1 VVRTHGGPLR
11 RLTDAAREGTAV
23 PGALAAFVGRAVAT
37 RLSYRTQLSL
47 GLASTVLSAVV
58 LVFVGRV
65 VAVAGGGFEARYGM
79 TYTEF
84 AVLGVVVH
92 GAASSGLGAFRAAVR
107 REQLQGTI
115 EHLLL
120 SRGPASALVV
130 LSGAGD
136 VLSACA
142 GGAALLALCSRVGG
156 FPVQVS
162 WPLVGAVCLYAAT
175 MCGLGLASAG
185 VVLVTKEGEPVSWL
199 LATLS
204 ALAGGVYF
212 PPDLLPECVRAVS
225 RALPTT
231 HVLAVVR
238 GAASGGGD
246 ARASLLFLSAAAVV
260 ACGAGAATLRWGLAR
275 ARGAGT
281 LGEY

>member
-1 VVRTHGGPLR
+1 
-11 RLTDAAREGTAV
+11 
-23 PGALAAFVGRAVAT
+23 VAT

-65 VAVAGGGFEARYGM
+65 VAFAGGGFETRYGM

-92 GAASSGLGAFRAAVR
+92 GAASAGLGAFRAAVR

-115 EHLLL
+115 EQLLL
-120 SRGPASALVV
+120 SRGPASLLVA

-142 GGAALLALCSRVGG
+142 GGAALLAVCSRLGG
-156 FPVQVS
+156 FPIEVS
-162 WPLVGAVCLYAAT
+162 WPFAGAVCLYAAT

-212 PPDLLPECVRAVS
+212 PPDLLPGCLRTIS
-225 RALPTT
+225 QALPTT

-238 GAASGGGD
+238 GADSVGG
-246 ARASLLFLSAAAVV
+246 ARASLLFLSAAAAV
-260 ACGAGAATLRWGLAR
+260 ACAAGAATLRWGLAR
-275 ARGAGT
+275 ARDAGT

>member
-1 VVRTHGGPLR
+1 VTG
-11 RLTDAAREGTAV
+11 AAREAAAV
-23 PGALAAFVGRAVAT
+23 PRTLAAFAWRAVAT

-65 VAVAGGGFEARYGM
+65 VAFAGAGFEARYGM

-92 GAASSGLGAFRAAVR
+92 GAASAGLGAFRGAVR

-120 SRGPASALVV
+120 SRGPAPVLVL
-130 LSGAGD
+130 LSGAGG
-136 VLSACA
+136 VLSAFL
-142 GGAALLALCSRVGG
+142 GGAVLLAACSWVGG
-156 FPVQVS
+156 FPLEMS
-162 WPLVGAVCLYAAT
+162 GPFAAAVCLYAAT

-199 LATLS
+199 LSTLS

-212 PPDLLPECVRAVS
+212 PPDLLPGWLRAVS
-225 RALPTT
+225 GALPTT

-238 GAASGGGD
+238 GAATGGPGD
-246 ARASLLFLSAAAVV
+246 ARAPLLLLSATALAA
-260 ACGAGAATLRWGLAR
+260 CLAGAATLRWGLSR
-275 ARGAGT
+275 ARDAGT